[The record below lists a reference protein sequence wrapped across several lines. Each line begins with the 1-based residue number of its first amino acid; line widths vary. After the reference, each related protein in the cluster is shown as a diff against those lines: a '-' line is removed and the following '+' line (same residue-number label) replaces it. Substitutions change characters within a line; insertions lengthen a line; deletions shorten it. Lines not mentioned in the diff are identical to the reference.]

1 MKELKV
7 DQITLLDDVETRE
20 AKRIYHERTQAAS
33 WSYRWPLILMVL
45 ATVGAVVAIWQQ
57 IFWLAGVLAA
67 VAVVCV
73 FVAFSGVRTYRK
85 VMETYTDLIRV
96 ARKNDQIRHEER
108 LRQRE
113 RERLQ
118 DGIAV
123 KHVYQI
129 DDIKR
134 TMKHAGFYQPFPK
147 PVPATPVPAA
157 PAAPATP
164 AAATTKGKAVK
175 PTTRKSS
182 RR

>member
-20 AKRIYHERTQAAS
+20 AKRIYRERTNAAA
-33 WSYRWPLILMVL
+33 WHYRLPLILMVL

-67 VAVVCV
+67 VVVVCI

-85 VMETYTDLIRV
+85 VVETYADLIRV

-118 DGIAV
+118 DDVVV
-123 KHVYQI
+123 KHIYQI

-134 TMKHAGFYQPFPK
+134 TMTHAGFYQPFPK
-147 PVPATPVPAA
+147 PVP
-157 PAAPATP
+157 TP
-164 AAATTKGKAVK
+164 AAAAPAPKAAPTKGKPAAK
-175 PTTRKSS
+175 PTTRKLS

>member
-20 AKRIYHERTQAAS
+20 AKCIYRERTAAAA
-33 WSYRWPLILMVL
+33 WSYRLPLILLVL
-45 ATVGAVVAIWQQ
+45 VTVGAVVAIWQQ
-57 IFWLAGVLAA
+57 IIWLLGVLAA
-67 VAVVCV
+67 VAVVCI
-73 FVAFSGVRTYRK
+73 FAAFSGVRTYHK
-85 VMETYTDLIRV
+85 VVETYADLIRV

-118 DGIAV
+118 DGVVV
-123 KHVYQI
+123 KHIYQI

-134 TMKHAGFYQPFPK
+134 TMTHAGFYQPFPK
-147 PVPATPVPAA
+147 PVPTTP
-157 PAAPATP
+157 TP
-164 AAATTKGKAVK
+164 AAQPAKAAPTKGKAAAK